1 MRLAMRKITNIIGG
15 LLFIT
20 LLTFNI
26 QIGNDSNFL
35 QDKKFQ
41 KANAGN
47 CPVGGDPCGFYEFPD
62 GTTIG
67 EFGEVIVVTP
77 RKK

>member
-1 MRLAMRKITNIIGG
+1 MRKLGGVIGG

-26 QIGNDSNFL
+26 HIGNDGNFL
-35 QDKKFQ
+35 LDKKFQ

-47 CPVGGDPCGFYEFPD
+47 CPVGDDPCGFYEFPD

-77 RKK
+77 QEQ